1 MRKQGQEVNNWPEVT
16 QLFSVELKQSLGL
29 WQVTTLDSEVRLP
42 QSVEANLRVESSAL
56 TFSDSYPGQ
65 CT

>member
-29 WQVTTLDSEVRLP
+29 WQVTALDSEVRLP
-42 QSVEANLRVESSAL
+42 QSIEANLRVESSAL

>member
-42 QSVEANLRVESSAL
+42 QSIEANLRVESSAL